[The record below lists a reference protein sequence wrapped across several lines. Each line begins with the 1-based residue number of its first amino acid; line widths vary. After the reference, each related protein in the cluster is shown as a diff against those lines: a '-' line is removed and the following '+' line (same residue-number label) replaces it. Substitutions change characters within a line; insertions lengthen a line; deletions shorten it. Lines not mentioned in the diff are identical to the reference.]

1 MNLGQVCWLSL
12 HRYIYTYEGE
22 LYFFFLEGGSL
33 DAYSAQQGITGT
45 QDGIL
50 QGFCK
55 CEIFSLVFIYTYY
68 FLFANFTYEGLHIPR
83 VFECC
88 NFILKRC
95 VCVQGVR
102 EGDGG
107 SLPPPTPPPIM
118 QVVHILRIKIEWCQ

>member
-1 MNLGQVCWLSL
+1 MRILLNK
-12 HRYIYTYEGE
+12 E
-22 LYFFFLEGGSL
+22 LRAPKMGYFKDFVSVNFFLCFL
-33 DAYSAQQGITGT
+33 
-45 QDGIL
+45 
-50 QGFCK
+50 
-55 CEIFSLVFIYTYY
+55 YTYY
-68 FLFANFTYEGLHIPR
+68 FLFANFTYEELHIPR

-95 VCVQGVR
+95 VCVQGVG